1 MAQILVV
8 DDEED
13 IRTLMR
19 AILEAGGHTVLT
31 AANGAEALALVG
43 VDPAAEKPLPDLIIS
58 DVLMPVLDGHA
69 MTARLIENSRTR
81 QIPLIILT
89 ARGGTRDLFKM
100 SANIKAFIE
109 KPFNPKALRDAVA
122 QTLPLGDSPH

>member
-8 DDEED
+8 DDEDD

-19 AILEAGGHTVLT
+19 AILEAGGHKVQT

-43 VDPAAEKPLPDLIIS
+43 IEPVAEKPLPDLIIS

-69 MTARLIENSRTR
+69 MTERLVENSKTR
-81 QIPLIILT
+81 KIPLIILT
-89 ARGGTRDLFKM
+89 ARGGTRDLFKL

-109 KPFNPKALRDAVA
+109 KPFNPKALRDAVS
-122 QTLPLGDSPH
+122 QTLTLDGTP